1 MSAGKKVAIGCG
13 GILVLI
19 LLAGGF
25 GVRWVYK
32 NFGWTNDD
40 EAIRVI
46 ASEILPV
53 QIPEPFDPLFG
64 GYSRRD
70 KQDPFAIFLHQES
83 RTQESAMVLYARDGS
98 FDREEM
104 FADISAEHPGLQVS
118 AGVEAAGQEEV
129 FEVTY
134 EGQTYEVLLEEGL
147 DEDQVMIRNLVLVM
161 PGEGRTILVMF
172 SGDPKS
178 IDRDLVQRTLDQP
191 LPPEALLPA
200 GTGEE
205 GQE

>member
-40 EAIRVI
+40 SAIRAI
-46 ASEILPV
+46 AGEILPV
-53 QIPEPFDPLFG
+53 QIPEPYDPLFG
-64 GYSRRD
+64 GYSRRG
-70 KQDPFAIFLHQES
+70 KQDPFAIFLHQAS
-83 RTQESAMVLYARDGS
+83 RTQESALVLYAREGA

-118 AGVEAAGQEEV
+118 AGVEEAGPTEV

-134 EGQTYEVLLEEGL
+134 AGQEYEVLLEEGL
-147 DEDQVMIRNLVLVM
+147 DEDQVMIRNLILVM
-161 PGEGRTILVMF
+161 PMEERTILMLF
-172 SGDPKS
+172 SGDPKTL
-178 IDRDLVQRTLDQP
+178 DRDLVQRTLDRP
-191 LPPEALLPA
+191 LPPPDLLPA

-205 GQE
+205 GQR